1 MDRNLVGRV
10 AMVTGAAEGM
20 GFAIARRLGQ
30 AGARV
35 ALIDVNSTG
44 VAQAAQEL
52 QGEGLDTAPFT
63 ADVSDEVSVS
73 DVVRA
78 VEQQLGTIEIL
89 VNNAGISGG
98 SARVQDLETT
108 VWDRVIAV
116 NLRGV
121 FLSCR
126 AVLPGMH
133 RLGRGKIVNIASI
146 AGKEGNPL
154 LSAYSASKA
163 GVIGFTKSLAK
174 EVATSGIIVN
184 AISPAVIQ
192 TRILDQLSRE
202 TIDYMVSRI
211 PMGRTGRPE
220 EVAALVHW
228 LAGDDCSFTTGQCVD
243 LSGGRA
249 TY

>member
-1 MDRNLVGRV
+1 
-10 AMVTGAAEGM
+10 M

-35 ALIDVNSTG
+35 AMVDLNSAG
-44 VAQAAQEL
+44 VAQAAAAL
-52 QGEGLDTAPFT
+52 RGEGLDAAPFT
-63 ADVSDEVSVS
+63 ADVSDELSVTEM
-73 DVVRA
+73 VHA

-98 SARVQDLETT
+98 SAKVQDLETT

-121 FLSCR
+121 FLCCK

-133 RLGRGKIVNIASI
+133 QLGRGKIVNIASI

-163 GVIGFTKSLAK
+163 AVIGFTKSLAK

-192 TRILDQLSRE
+192 TRILDQLSKE

-211 PMGRTGRPE
+211 PMGRTGKPE

-228 LAGDDCSFTTGQCVD
+228 LAGDDCSFTTGQCID